1 MPIGAKGQKYSF
13 ENNLIFFKL
22 CDLQNRNFILII
34 KRTFCCEMKQPL
46 RNKISNRASLGSGS
60 KALIL
65 SELQAYATDKLETW
79 LGALQ

>member
-1 MPIGAKGQKYSF
+1 
-13 ENNLIFFKL
+13 
-22 CDLQNRNFILII
+22 
-34 KRTFCCEMKQPL
+34 MKQPL

-79 LGALQ
+79 LGALQQKGSD